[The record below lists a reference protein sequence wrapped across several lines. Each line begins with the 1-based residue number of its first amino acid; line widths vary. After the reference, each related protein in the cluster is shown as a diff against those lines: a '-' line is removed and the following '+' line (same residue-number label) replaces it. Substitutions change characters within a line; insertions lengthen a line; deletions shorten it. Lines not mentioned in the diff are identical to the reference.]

1 MQVAPFK
8 HQGYYTEIHN
18 ALLDVVMP
26 QIKPTSWTILCFIVR
41 QTKGWQRE
49 VCRLSL
55 ATIADLSGIKSRT
68 TVIEG
73 LKELRSF
80 TQDDRPAPLIIEYEG
95 DDQWSPKS
103 YGLNRAVRIEWEPF
117 DAAPCGSKNGHH
129 CCSKNGH
136 HCCSKNGQPIRKEEN
151 HVEEK
156 RGNKPPLPSSPVD
169 DFSEP
174 LPDEILKAELSKV
187 CGVAPVN
194 GSALKLE
201 RAAVA
206 IASIGGSVELL
217 REYVTS
223 ESKRSFKIAFIAED
237 FGAWLAARQ
246 RDRNSA
252 QSPAPQYCPECG
264 GAKTV
269 MKIIGGKR
277 SYGIKCET
285 CDGTGRLN

>member
-1 MQVAPFK
+1 
-8 HQGYYTEIHN
+8 
-18 ALLDVVMP
+18 
-26 QIKPTSWTILCFIVR
+26 
-41 QTKGWQRE
+41 
-49 VCRLSL
+49 
-55 ATIADLSGIKSRT
+55 
-68 TVIEG
+68 
-73 LKELRSF
+73 
-80 TQDDRPAPLIIEYEG
+80 LIIEYEG